1 MAVSISQQQLNTN
14 TSFGGVKTFTQSTA
28 TAIQVLSVR
37 GEANVLGMGT
47 ATGFL
52 VNRYVLPTTGV
63 DGSEVLIVS
72 NATGEAKVFIP
83 LPSGRIGIVGSML
96 AVPAATSVDAMQ
108 ASATGLWVFQ
118 SDGDYLL
125 CKVVDGSYAIIAGS
139 GATLATAT

>member
-1 MAVSISQQQLNTN
+1 MAVSISQQQINTN
-14 TSFGGVKTFTQSTA
+14 TSFGSAKTFTQSTA
-28 TAIQVLSVR
+28 TAIQALSVR
-37 GEANVLGMGT
+37 NEANVLGMGT

-52 VNRYVLPTTGV
+52 VNRYALPTTGV
-63 DGSEVLIVS
+63 EGSEVLIVS

-83 LPSGRIGIVGSML
+83 LPSGRIGIVGSSL
-96 AVPAATSVDAMQ
+96 AVPSATAVDALW

-125 CKVVDGSYAIIAGS
+125 CKVVDGNYAIIAGS